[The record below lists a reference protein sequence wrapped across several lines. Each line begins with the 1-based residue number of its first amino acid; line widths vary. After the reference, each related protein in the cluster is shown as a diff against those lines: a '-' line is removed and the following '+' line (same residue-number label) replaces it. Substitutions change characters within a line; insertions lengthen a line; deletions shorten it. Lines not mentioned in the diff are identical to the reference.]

1 MCLGCTGRATRRRR
15 FGSAREKSSLGVCES
30 NKSKRRRHFALPA
43 HSKLFSCRYDHI
55 PAINYFHDADSTT
68 EFDIKSVTKS
78 VVSALAGIAQA
89 KGLLSDLNTPVVKL
103 FPEFAQPPNFPLQC
117 TYTRFH
123 HDEYNIVQV

>member
-1 MCLGCTGRATRRRR
+1 MIAFPVL
-15 FGSAREKSSLGVCES
+15 V
-30 NKSKRRRHFALPA
+30 HFSFWRNGGLV
-43 HSKLFSCRYDHI
+43 YE
-55 PAINYFHDADSTT
+55 NYFHDADSTT